1 MKILLGIFCGLM
13 VLFAGGCALILVAE
27 GTYPSG
33 GGMVPLAA
41 FPAAVA
47 ALNVLVLAALFGK
60 APRRWAF
67 FLLAVLDGIAALAL
81 LIIWVATGFADSAVN
96 VFAVILI
103 GAIALKGIITVAVAR
118 KLGSGQ

>member
-60 APRRWAF
+60 AHRVAGPSFSLRCWM
-67 FLLAVLDGIAALAL
+67 AL
-81 LIIWVATGFADSAVN
+81 LHWPC
-96 VFAVILI
+96 
-103 GAIALKGIITVAVAR
+103 
-118 KLGSGQ
+118 